1 MLTPSPNRTAREEG
15 RGGEG
20 GGGGVARTLW
30 RRAAD
35 TEWPQLRRC
44 SNTLGAARAA
54 KRASQRHTA
63 SGARR
68 PTAQAPAR
76 ARRAGRRA
84 PSVLGRGL
92 SRSTPLPPPLV
103 VMAWGVL
110 SHRGATTR
118 GERAGSSGAAARPL
132 HGRTT
137 RGGLHRV
144 LVLLLA
150 ATVVVVVMIVLRLV
164 TGSAD
169 DVGTTNGSGV
179 GGLMRWPRSSAAH
192 RGDRASSLR
201 VSVLVWPTSFS
212 RLERHAERIEGIV
225 ETWASQEHWCGVTFR
240 FRFAV
245 GLEDEQASLKAAGH
259 PSLESALGVNSRHRL
274 VMSQSSKT
282 PGANLLRAM
291 RDALLVDKSDWIG
304 ASPVRAGA
312 D

>member
-1 MLTPSPNRTAREEG
+1 
-15 RGGEG
+15 
-20 GGGGVARTLW
+20 
-30 RRAAD
+30 
-35 TEWPQLRRC
+35 
-44 SNTLGAARAA
+44 
-54 KRASQRHTA
+54 
-63 SGARR
+63 
-68 PTAQAPAR
+68 
-76 ARRAGRRA
+76 
-84 PSVLGRGL
+84 
-92 SRSTPLPPPLV
+92 
-103 VMAWGVL
+103 MAWGVL

-144 LVLLLA
+144 LVVLLA
-150 ATVVVVVMIVLRLV
+150 ATVVVVVIIVLRLV

-179 GGLMRWPRSSAAH
+179 GGLMRWPRASAAH

>member
-1 MLTPSPNRTAREEG
+1 M
-15 RGGEG
+15 
-20 GGGGVARTLW
+20 ARTLW
-30 RRAAD
+30 RRAVD

-63 SGARR
+63 SGAQRR
-68 PTAQAPAR
+68 AAQARAR
-76 ARRAGRRA
+76 ARRPGRRA
-84 PSVLGRGL
+84 PSVSGRGL
-92 SRSTPLPPPLV
+92 PRSTPPPPPLV

-118 GERAGSSGAAARPL
+118 GELAGNSGAAARPL

-144 LVLLLA
+144 LVVLLA
-150 ATVVVVVMIVLRLV
+150 ATVVVVVIIVLRLV

-179 GGLMRWPRSSAAH
+179 GGLMRWPRASAAH